1 MAQQGETKAIILK
14 RVSYH
19 YSFDKYINKYLPS
32 FSIDDAE
39 KFDLFANKNSKYLFY
54 KFNDQI
60 EALGGEKR
68 IIRHTAKIKD
78 SISSKKV
85 EERHREFLVEKII
98 HSIEFSNLYENPT
111 EKTEIIETVESNYK
125 ISSPVYQAFFIDIAD
140 SFIEYIHSL
149 DINEIQEL
157 DDDLKANGWG
167 VKSLLEV
174 ENAYELLNFF
184 QIFYY
189 FNGRF
194 PLTNGL
200 LIFPDGEVP
209 EVKEK

>member
-1 MAQQGETKAIILK
+1 MSSAIRTKIQQK
-14 RVSYH
+14 
-19 YSFDKYINKYLPS
+19 
-32 FSIDDAE
+32 
-39 KFDLFANKNSKYLFY
+39 KNS
-54 KFNDQI
+54 
-60 EALGGEKR
+60 
-68 IIRHTAKIKD
+68 
-78 SISSKKV
+78 
-85 EERHREFLVEKII
+85 
-98 HSIEFSNLYENPT
+98 
-111 EKTEIIETVESNYK
+111 EIIETVESNYK
-125 ISSPVYQAFFIDIAD
+125 KSRRFCLALFIDIAD